1 MMVLPEELERN
12 FRTELKRYR
21 EENRM
26 PYITGF
32 ERDGMVQ
39 NARESVIEVLQI
51 RFEVVPENAIA
62 ILNTIEN
69 LPQLKQLH
77 RQAVTVE
84 SLQEFEQILAQIQAD

>member
-1 MMVLPEELERN
+1 
-12 FRTELKRYR
+12 
-21 EENRM
+21 M

-51 RFEVVPENAIA
+51 RFETVPENINQ
-62 ILNTIEN
+62 ILDTIEN

-77 RQAVTVE
+77 RQAVTVD
-84 SLQEFEQILAQIQAD
+84 SVQKFEQILSQIQTD